1 LAVDLPMNRGAKMKM
16 TDIAT
21 AIEVGL
27 TVVTHRLLTL
37 VALLMTFGL
46 FCVAMSQGTWVA
58 LTIAGAF
65 GLIIFLPVLVAD
77 KRPEAKWQS
86 EPAQ

>member
-1 LAVDLPMNRGAKMKM
+1 MKL

-27 TVVTHRLLTL
+27 TVLTHRLLTL
-37 VALLMTFGL
+37 VALIMTFGL
-46 FCVAMSQGTWVA
+46 FCVAMSQATWVHLA
-58 LTIAGAF
+58 IAGAF
-65 GLIIFLPVLVAD
+65 GLVIFLPVLYCD
-77 KRPEAKWQS
+77 RRPEAKWQS